1 MEIKLM
7 NSLAE
12 IATLDKSMVECPQ
25 MSEGEKESLL
35 AVMRGIGLKL
45 NHNVFLNS
53 LNAIGLP

>member
-1 MEIKLM
+1 LKMKKR
-7 NSLAE
+7 SL
-12 IATLDKSMVECPQ
+12 T
-25 MSEGEKESLL
+25 L